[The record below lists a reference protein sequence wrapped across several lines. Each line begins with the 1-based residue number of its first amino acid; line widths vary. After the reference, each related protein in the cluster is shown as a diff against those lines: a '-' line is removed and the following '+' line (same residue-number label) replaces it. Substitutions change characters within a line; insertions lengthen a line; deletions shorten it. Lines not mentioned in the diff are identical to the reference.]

1 MTTQGKFTLS
11 GVGAY
16 LEELNRLGHDIDV
29 VAQEVVLEAGQQIQA
44 DMQNL
49 VPVDTGNLY
58 DHIQINGP
66 HRDGNFH
73 FVEVG
78 VIHDISFTDAETA
91 IYGNV
96 IEYGS
101 SRVNAQPYI
110 RPALKKNK
118 SIMRKTLKNLFERM
132 GIST

>member
-1 MTTQGKFTLS
+1 MTTQGKFTLN

-16 LEELNRLGHDIDV
+16 LEELVRLGKDIDE
-29 VAQEVVLEAGQQIQA
+29 VAQEVVLEAGQTIQA
-44 DMQNL
+44 DMQNF
-49 VPVDTGNLY
+49 VPVDTGNLH
-58 DHIQINGP
+58 DHIQIDGP

-78 VIHDISFTDAETA
+78 VIHDAAFTDAKTA

-101 SRVNAQPYI
+101 SSVNAQPYI
-110 RPALKKNK
+110 RPALAKNRT
-118 SIMRKTLKNLFERM
+118 IMRKTLKTLFERM